1 MSNPVVAVIIGSNR
15 HDSLN
20 AQLAHGLT
28 RMAENRLIFRFI
40 AIDVLP
46 IFNQDLEATRPASVV
61 RFKADIAA
69 ADGLLFVTPEHN
81 RSIPAVLKNA
91 IDWGSRPRS
100 QNVWARKIVA
110 VAGASPGSHGAAAA
124 QIHLRQ
130 ILSTLGALVM
140 GGEVYI
146 TLRPDLI
153 EADGTVSDESL
164 RTSLERFMGRF
175 VELMHHPHH
184 DQVAVA

>member
-1 MSNPVVAVIIGSNR
+1 MTSPVVAVIVGSNR

-20 AQLAHGLT
+20 AQLAHALT
-28 RMAENRLIFRFI
+28 HMAARRLTFRFI
-40 AIDVLP
+40 AIDELP
-46 IFNQDLEATRPASVV
+46 IFNQDLEATPPTSVV

-153 EADGTVSDESL
+153 EADGTVGDESL
-164 RTSLERFMGRF
+164 RHRLRVSWG
-175 VELMHHPHH
+175 VSSS
-184 DQVAVA
+184 